1 MNRLSLNKEI
11 EKIFKAEQ
19 EGLAKADRIAVKLE
33 RKIKGGH
40 ISILIE
46 DMLSRTRD
54 DLSRESYRFLWENLI
69 YNKIKS
75 DLLAEKVKSLAKEE
89 KAKFLGFISEIFN
102 HLKEIQDS
110 GSFDDAEND
119 CNPYMVFKSFFD
131 KVMLLK

>member
-1 MNRLSLNKEI
+1 MNRLSLTKEI

-19 EGLAKADRIAVKLE
+19 ESQVKADKMAEKLE
-33 RKIKGGH
+33 GRITGDDV
-40 ISILIE
+40 SILIE
-46 DMLSRTRD
+46 DMLLRTKD
-54 DLSRESYRFLWENLI
+54 DLSKSSYKYLWAGLI
-69 YNKIKS
+69 YDRIKS

-110 GSFDDAEND
+110 GSFDNAEND

-131 KVMLLK
+131 KVPL

>member
-46 DMLSRTRD
+46 DMLSRTRE

-69 YNKIKS
+69 YNKIKG
-75 DLLAEKVKSLAKEE
+75 DLLLEELKVLNKEE
-89 KAKFLGFISEIFN
+89 KAKFLGFISDIFN

-131 KVMLLK
+131 KVPL